1 MHINTDMLFVCT
13 KFSAYLT
20 NIVHLFTYPSLEM
33 GQAYEVWP
41 ENSVTV
47 FVTQLNVK
55 SSYTVSNAT
64 LHILHTA
71 TLAIILFVQAFHYF
85 SFKTAF
91 TSNVKLWFP
100 SFSTIYL
107 NYGSSYMSQNTVMIQ
122 SMVSVQTVYSNIFSF
137 YQLAYATGAA
147 YICIN
152 SIQDCFTTNLW
163 QILGPTF
170 LSGWWK

>member
-1 MHINTDMLFVCT
+1 
-13 KFSAYLT
+13 
-20 NIVHLFTYPSLEM
+20 M

-55 SSYTVSNAT
+55 SSYTVSDAT

-71 TLAIILFVQAFHYF
+71 TLAIILFVQAFHCF
-85 SFKTAF
+85 SFKTAI
-91 TSNVKLWFP
+91 TSNVKLWSP
-100 SFSTIYL
+100 SFSKIYL
-107 NYGSSYMSQNTVMIQ
+107 NYGSSYKKSHMSWNTVMIQ
-122 SMVSVQTVYSNIFSF
+122 SMASVQFNILSF

-163 QILGPTF
+163 QIQGPTF